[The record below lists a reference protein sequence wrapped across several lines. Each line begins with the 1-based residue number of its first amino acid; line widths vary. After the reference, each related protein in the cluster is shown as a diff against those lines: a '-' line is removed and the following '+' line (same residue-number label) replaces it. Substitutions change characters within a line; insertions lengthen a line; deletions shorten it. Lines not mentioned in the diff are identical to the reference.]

1 MSPPL
6 FRIQYASGL
15 FANRGWREAAAALKP
30 VPKSSALALLGNCGS
45 FASKREGNETMLFLK
60 HAAKLWPKIF
70 WIPGPLEYSS
80 FSEAPFYK
88 CIDLMRDS
96 QKGVGPS
103 PILIMNQTEVYDS
116 VREIVVLGITGWSPF
131 RNEPFESD
139 RPHPHITVSN
149 GELVPATLKEI
160 RQWNSADIQWLKKKV
175 IWWTLHRP
183 HVRIMILSHHLCSP
197 YLFSYSGEDLKDVV
211 KNLDYHFIGFE
222 DDTPFLALS
231 NNRLNTWL
239 CGSSSA
245 TISGNVG
252 PLGGNYVHG
261 AVNPLFYFDYGGSKS
276 EKKNEGFNGSA
287 FVDIL

>member
-15 FANRGWREAAAALKP
+15 FANRGWREAATALKP

-45 FASKREGNETMLFLK
+45 FASKREETETILFLK
-60 HAAKLWPKIF
+60 HAAKIWPKIF

-80 FSEAPFYK
+80 FSKAPFYK

-96 QKGVGPS
+96 QKGSGPT
-103 PILIMNQTEVYDS
+103 PLLVMNQTEVYDS
-116 VREIVVLGITGWSPF
+116 VREIVVLGLTGWSPF
-131 RNEPFESD
+131 RYKPFESEI
-139 RPHPHITVSN
+139 PYPNISFSN
-149 GELVPATLKEI
+149 GELAPATLKEI
-160 RQWNSADIQWLKKKV
+160 RQWNSTDIQWLNKSV
-175 IWWTLHRP
+175 LWWSLHRP
-183 HVRIMILSHHLCSP
+183 HVRIIILSHHLCSP
-197 YLFSYSGEDLKDVV
+197 YLLSHSMGLSMEFL
-211 KNLDYHFIGFE
+211 KNLDYRLMGFE
-222 DDTPFLALS
+222 DDIPLRALS

-287 FVDIL
+287 SIDIP